1 MGTGNQQNSTNW
13 YNPINWPI
21 ICSNRPPN
29 SQLMIDSSLF
39 NWSVVVLK
47 LNIVYCV
54 GMQSW
59 NTNQN
64 VNRFMCIQPIYEI
77 WGLTFRVKIREE
89 RKYLK
94 FMFFCDE
101 CTSLKMLDLVFRT
114 VAVHQPFYILRSIFV
129 ILFGVVFFSFLFCL
143 CSPCISINF
152 SILFQTLYISVP
164 KERLQA
170 GIGWSG
176 CWHVCNLS
184 VNALGYRRGVVEYE
198 LLLWMLKVNIN
209 LTMDSKIQVIIGKW

>member
-1 MGTGNQQNSTNW
+1 
-13 YNPINWPI
+13 
-21 ICSNRPPN
+21 
-29 SQLMIDSSLF
+29 
-39 NWSVVVLK
+39 
-47 LNIVYCV
+47 
-54 GMQSW
+54 
-59 NTNQN
+59 
-64 VNRFMCIQPIYEI
+64 MCIADI
-77 WGLTFRVKIREE
+77 LDIREE

-129 ILFGVVFFSFLFCL
+129 IFFLCCFFLFLFCL
-143 CSPCISINF
+143 RSPCISVNI

-164 KERLQA
+164 KKKSEA

-184 VNALGYRRGVVEYE
+184 VNALGYRREVVEYE
-198 LLLWMLKVNIN
+198 LLLCMLKVNVN
-209 LTMDSKIQVIIGKW
+209 LNMDSKITSYFSKMITIHDLTITIHDLTLQIV